1 MVALCVVVCPRR
13 ILLLAQKAIEHFESY
28 ISQRSSLSQN
38 DVASFFSPSWCTPWE
53 NSLFWIAGCRPSA
66 FIRLVYALDGAD
78 IESKLSEILRGKTM
92 RAVDELQR
100 QTIREEERLT
110 ARLAGLQEDMADQ
123 PISAIAK
130 GIDWIGEMSGEIEKV
145 LNEHERSMVEVL
157 EEDDKLRLNTL
168 KEILGILH
176 PVQGVDFWP

>member
-1 MVALCVVVCPRR
+1 MRELPRSAPPVATVCTHPKQCRIDQACPEGNRALRVLHLPTLLPLPKRR
-13 ILLLAQKAIEHFESY
+13 RVLLLP
-28 ISQRSSLSQN
+28 L
-38 DVASFFSPSWCTPWE
+38 
-53 NSLFWIAGCRPSA
+53 L
-66 FIRLVYALDGAD
+66 
-78 IESKLSEILRGKTM
+78 M